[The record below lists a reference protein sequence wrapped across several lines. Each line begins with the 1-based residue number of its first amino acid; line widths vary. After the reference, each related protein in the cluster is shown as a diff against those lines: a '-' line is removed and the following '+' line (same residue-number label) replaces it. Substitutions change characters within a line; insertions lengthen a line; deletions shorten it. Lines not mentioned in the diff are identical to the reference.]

1 MDWKY
6 QPLCQVAAFYPT
18 NNWKQ
23 SNQGEASFVLEHF
36 VLLSKTYFR
45 EKNMLIE
52 SSDHF
57 AWMNS
62 YSSQDFCDVLFCGI
76 LCLLLYNACGTGYSN
91 WFCWCKHL
99 KYYIFIKRF
108 IFNDVRKLLLGHK
121 NTALWTFQK
130 RYVELGL
137 ITAWF

>member
-6 QPLCQVAAFYPT
+6 QPLCQVAAFHPT

-91 WFCWCKHL
+91 
-99 KYYIFIKRF
+99 
-108 IFNDVRKLLLGHK
+108 
-121 NTALWTFQK
+121 
-130 RYVELGL
+130 
-137 ITAWF
+137 